1 MPERPRQPLELSRAD
16 LQALVESLGQPRYR
30 GDQIL
35 AWLHGRDVL
44 DPADMTDLPRTL
56 RETLAAAW
64 SPTPDSTVA
73 EVAVSTDGTT
83 RIDLS
88 LHDAACTQT
97 VLIPET
103 PDDVEDEDDTP
114 PPASAALPALP
125 PLPVLPTPSPQPP
138 IPWTRSTFTQCL
150 STQVGCAFGCAFC
163 RSGSVGFV
171 RHLSAGEILVQR
183 HWARRTLAERGDI
196 ARTVVM
202 GIGEPLHNL
211 EALLAALRLLAD
223 PRAGGV
229 SPRRITVSTIGLP
242 EGIRRLGEE
251 FEGRIG
257 LAWSLHAADE
267 ETRRR
272 LLPAASRR
280 PVAEVVAALRAY
292 PLPPRRRITVEC
304 VLVGGVNDS
313 VHHARDVVRLLSG
326 LRCKAN
332 LIPFNPW
339 LGAKTDL
346 AAPAVAAVE
355 AYRETLAAA
364 GISVFVRKPRGADV
378 LAACGQLLGTS
389 DGGRFPPPRDV
400 GG

>member
-1 MPERPRQPLELSRAD
+1 MPESSRQPLELSRAD
-16 LQALVESLGQPRYR
+16 LETVVAALGQPRYR

-35 AWLHGRDVL
+35 AWLHGRGVL
-44 DPADMTDLPRTL
+44 DPADMTDLPRAL
-56 RETLAAAW
+56 RETLRGSW
-64 SPTPDSTVA
+64 SAELDSSVSD
-73 EVAVSTDGTT
+73 VAVSADGTT
-83 RIDLS
+83 RIDLA
-88 LHDAACTQT
+88 LRDAACTQT
-97 VLIPET
+97 VLIPEA
-103 PDDVEDEDDTP
+103 PDDAEDDDDAP
-114 PPASAALPALP
+114 PRALGPKTDDRQPATAPHP
-125 PLPVLPTPSPQPP
+125 PSSPT
-138 IPWTRSTFTQCL
+138 RLTFTQCL
-150 STQVGCAFGCAFC
+150 STQVGCAFGCTFC
-163 RSGSVGFV
+163 RSGSTGLV
-171 RHLSAGEILVQR
+171 RHLSAGEILAQR
-183 HWARRTLAERGDI
+183 HWARRTMAGRGDI

-202 GIGEPLHNL
+202 GVGEPLHNI
-211 EALLAALRLLAD
+211 EALLAALRVLAD

-242 EGIRRLGEE
+242 EGIRRLGEA

-304 VLVGGVNDS
+304 VLVGGINDS
-313 VHHARDVVRLLSG
+313 PRHARDVVRLLSS

-339 LGAKTDL
+339 GQ
-346 AAPAVAAVE
+346 APAELRAPPAGAVE

-389 DGGRFPPPRDV
+389 DLSPEGRLR
-400 GG
+400 